1 VNVRIPDW
9 LRYEFR
15 HKIEWLQ
22 DRYEGFRVREA
33 INDNPRLV
41 AAVACVSVFLLLVVL
56 VLVRCPGSGPEY
68 EEGREAWFYDM
79 NTGELF
85 TASSRKAGPIEA
97 PSGPLP
103 DGEPAAFRANVY
115 SYVLDPNEA
124 ELFVGFLEKP
134 NPDASSRKKAP
145 DRSDF
150 DEWAQATS
158 IRRIDSND
166 WVPATSSAGEQI
178 MAEMGRPNEKGQTPI
193 YQVPR

>member
-1 VNVRIPDW
+1 VSVRIPDW
-9 LRYEFR
+9 LRYELR

-22 DRYEGFRVREA
+22 DRYERLRVREA
-33 INDNPRLV
+33 INDNPRVV
-41 AAVACVSVFLLLVVL
+41 AAVAFVSVFLLLVVL
-56 VLVRCPGSGPEY
+56 VLVRRPAPGPEY
-68 EEGREAWFYDM
+68 EESRETWFYDM

-103 DGEPAAFRANVY
+103 DGGPAAFRANVY

-134 NPDASSRKKAP
+134 NSGAGSRKKAP

-150 DEWAQATS
+150 DEWAGATS

-166 WVPATSSAGEQI
+166 WVPATSSAGEEI
-178 MAEMGRPNEKGQTPI
+178 MAGMARPNEKGQTPI